1 MNYKNKD
8 CRKCI
13 WHLNSAPA
21 DAQTASCGHTNY
33 KIRKEFRDHGSA
45 ENCKGY
51 LEDDPNLQVQ
61 IQRDTRESLMK
72 GIHQMAVDNGHFQ
85 SAEAILDYFSPD
97 TYDLSLIHI

>member
-51 LEDDPNLQVQ
+51 LEDDPTKRWKMAADNHFSRQ
-61 IQRDTRESLMK
+61 I
-72 GIHQMAVDNGHFQ
+72 
-85 SAEAILDYFSPD
+85 
-97 TYDLSLIHI
+97 